1 MHPPSTLGLGFA
13 RMATLEELTDR
24 IRRAAA
30 SDAGFAT
37 SIKLDLKG
45 EGVIHIAG
53 GVVTNDD
60 APADLVV
67 TVALKDLAALGKGE
81 LDPTRAMMTGR
92 LRLSNMALA
101 MKLQPK
107 IQSLFSNA
115 A

>member
-1 MHPPSTLGLGFA
+1 
-13 RMATLEELTDR
+13 MASLQELTDR

-30 SDAGFAT
+30 SDGAQSLGLET

-45 EGVIHIAG
+45 EGFVHIDGAT
-53 GVVTNDD
+53 VTNDD

-92 LRLSNMALA
+92 LKLSDMGLA

-107 IQSLFSNA
+107 IQSLFSKA

>member
-1 MHPPSTLGLGFA
+1 
-13 RMATLEELTDR
+13 MATLEELTDR

-30 SDAGFAT
+30 SDGDPAASGAAGLDA

-45 EGVIHIAG
+45 EGVIHIDG
-53 GVVTNDD
+53 SEVTNDD
-60 APADLVV
+60 RPADLVV
-67 TVALKDLAALGKGE
+67 TVALRDLTALGKGE

-92 LRLSNMALA
+92 LRLSDMGLA

-107 IQSLFSNA
+107 IQFLFSKA

>member
-1 MHPPSTLGLGFA
+1 
-13 RMATLEELTDR
+13 MATLEELTDR
-24 IRRAAA
+24 IRRAVANETDLAA
-30 SDAGFAT
+30 

-53 GVVTNDD
+53 GAVSNDD

-67 TVALKDLAALGKGE
+67 TVSLRDLTALGKGE
-81 LDPTRAMMTGR
+81 LDATRAMMTGR
-92 LRLSNMALA
+92 LRLSDMGLA

-107 IQSLFSNA
+107 IQSLFSKA

>member
-1 MHPPSTLGLGFA
+1 
-13 RMATLEELTDR
+13 MATLEELTDR

-30 SDAGFAT
+30 GEPGLAT

-53 GVVTNDD
+53 GAVSNDD

-67 TVALKDLAALGKGE
+67 TVSLKDLTALGKGE

-92 LRLSNMALA
+92 LRLSDIGLA

-107 IQSLFSNA
+107 IQSLFSKA

>member
-1 MHPPSTLGLGFA
+1 
-13 RMATLEELTDR
+13 MATLEELTDR

-30 SDAGFAT
+30 SEAGPAGLGS

-45 EGVIHIAG
+45 EGVIHIDGAA
-53 GVVTNDD
+53 VTNDD
-60 APADLVV
+60 LPADLVV

-92 LRLSNMALA
+92 LRLSDMGLA
-101 MKLQPK
+101 MRLQPK
-107 IQSLFSNA
+107 IQSLFSKA